1 MSEQPQFTV
10 TIDQNKF
17 LPEGGREVHAIV
29 SVEASGGAVAPASTR
44 ASEVI
49 IIDTSGSMSYPNT
62 KLTAAIS
69 AAKVAIDTLRDGVEF
84 AVISGSNTASMV
96 FPAQPGLVAAN
107 PQTREQ
113 AKAALSRLKAS
124 GGTAIGSWL
133 RLADQIFGDVQGGIR
148 HAILLTDGKNQHET
162 AEELDAVLFRCNGR
176 FVCDC
181 RGVGTDWEVAELRKV
196 ASALLGSVDIVAD
209 PAGLVAD
216 FQAMTEAAMG
226 KSVADVALRVWT
238 PQTARLK
245 FVKQVMPTV
254 EDLTGRRVESA
265 PQAGD
270 YPLGAWGAESRDYHI
285 SVEVPPGEVGKEL
298 RAAWVKLV
306 VPGAPGEE
314 AQVLATG
321 NVLAQWTDDE
331 AASTRI
337 NARVAHYTGQAE
349 LAAAIQE
356 GLQARKDGDVDTA
369 TARLGRAVVLADE
382 AGNEEITS
390 MLRRVVDVVDTATGT
405 VRLKRNVDK
414 AHEMELDTR
423 SSKTVRTRRD
433 ETVPPR
439 KDETVTTRR
448 GTDSL
453 GTRRGDPAGGRPD
466 EG

>member
-29 SVEASGGAVAPASTR
+29 SVEATGGPVASAQTR

-62 KLTAAIS
+62 KLRAAID

-84 AVISGSNTASMV
+84 AVISGSNKASMV
-96 FPAQPGLVAAN
+96 YPQSGLVAATA
-107 PQTREQ
+107 QTREQ
-113 AKAALSRLKAS
+113 AKQALERLQAS

-133 RLADQIFGDVQGGIR
+133 RLADQLFDDAQGGIR

-181 RGVGTDWEVAELRKV
+181 RGVGTDWEVAELRKI

-238 PQTARLK
+238 PQTAELK
-245 FVKQVMPTV
+245 FVKQVMPAV
-254 EDLTGRRVESA
+254 EDLTGKRVESA

-270 YPLGAWGAESRDYHI
+270 YPLGAWGAESRDYHLCV
-285 SVEVPPGEVGKEL
+285 SVPPGELGKEL

-306 VPGAPGEE
+306 VPGPPGEE
-314 AQVLATG
+314 AQVLASG

-331 AASTRI
+331 VQSTRI

-349 LAAAIQE
+349 LASVIQE

-369 TARLGRAVVLADE
+369 TSRLGRAVVLANE

-390 MLRRVVDVVDTATGT
+390 MLRRVVDVVDESTGT

-423 SSKTVRTRRD
+423 SSKTVRTR
-433 ETVPPR
+433 

-448 GTDSL
+448 GES
-453 GTRRGDPAGGRPD
+453 
-466 EG
+466 

>member
-1 MSEQPQFTV
+1 MSEQPQFTIS
-10 TIDQNKF
+10 IDQNKF

-29 SVEASGGAVAPASTR
+29 SVEATAAEGAPVPSSTR

-49 IIDTSGSMSYPNT
+49 IIDTSGSMSYPET
-62 KLTAAIS
+62 KLRAAV
-69 AAKVAIDTLRDGVEF
+69 AAAQVAIDTLRDGVEF
-84 AVISGSNTASMV
+84 AVVSGSNTATMV
-96 FPAQPGLVAAN
+96 YPRQPGLVPAN
-107 PQTREQ
+107 PQTRDE
-113 AKAALSRLKAS
+113 AKHALARLRAA

-133 RLADQIFGDVQGGIR
+133 RLADELFGDRGGIR

-162 AEELDAVLFRCNGR
+162 PEELDAVLFRCGGR

-216 FQAMTEAAMG
+216 FRAMTEAAMG

-238 PQTARLK
+238 PQTARLR
-245 FVKQVMPTV
+245 FVKQVLPSV
-254 EDLTGRRVESA
+254 EDLTGKRVDSA

-285 SVEVPPGEVGKEL
+285 CVSVPPGEVGKEL

-314 AQVLATG
+314 ARVLASA

-331 AASTRI
+331 AESTRI

-349 LAAAIQE
+349 LASAIQE
-356 GLQARKDGDVDTA
+356 GLQARKDGDLDTA

-382 AGNEEITS
+382 AGNDAITA
-390 MLRRVVDVVDTATGT
+390 MLRKVVDVVDPATGT

-414 AHEMELDTR
+414 ADEMELDTR
-423 SSKTVRTRRD
+423 SSKTIRT
-433 ETVPPR
+433 R

-448 GTDSL
+448 G
-453 GTRRGDPAGGRPD
+453 

>member
-10 TIDQNKF
+10 KIDQNKF

-29 SVEASGGAVAPASTR
+29 SVEASAEGGALPAPATTK

-49 IIDTSGSMSYPNT
+49 IIDTSGSMSYPDT
-62 KLTAAIS
+62 KLRAAV
-69 AAKVAIDTLRDGVEF
+69 AAAQVAVDTLRDGVEF
-84 AVISGSNTASMV
+84 AVVSGSNTASMV
-96 FPAQPGLVAAN
+96 YPRQGGLVTAS
-107 PQTREQ
+107 PQTKEK
-113 AKAALSRLKAS
+113 AKRALSGLRAS

-133 RLADQIFGDVQGGIR
+133 RLADELFDDVQGGIR

-162 AEELDAVLFRCNGR
+162 PEELDAVLSRCGGR

-181 RGVGTDWEVAELRKV
+181 RGVGTDWEVAELRKI
-196 ASALLGSVDIVAD
+196 ASALLGTVDIVAD

-238 PQTARLK
+238 PQTARLR
-245 FVKQVMPTV
+245 FVKQVMPSV
-254 EDLTGRRVESA
+254 EDLTGKRVESA

-270 YPLGAWGAESRDYHI
+270 YPLGAWGAESRDYHVC
-285 SVEVPPGEVGKEL
+285 VEVPPGEIGKEL

-331 AASTRI
+331 AQSTRI
-337 NARVAHYTGQAE
+337 NPRVAHYTGQAE
-349 LAAAIQE
+349 LATAIQE
-356 GLQARKDGDVDTA
+356 GLQARKDGDLDTA

-382 AGNEEITS
+382 AGNDAITA
-390 MLRRVVDVVDTATGT
+390 MLRKVVDVVDPATGT
-405 VRLKRNVDK
+405 VRLKRHIEK
-414 AHEMELDTR
+414 ADEMELDTR
-423 SSKTVRTRRD
+423 SSKTVRTR
-433 ETVPPR
+433 
-439 KDETVTTRR
+439 KDETLTT
-448 GTDSL
+448 
-453 GTRRGDPAGGRPD
+453 PRPG
-466 EG
+466 ER

>member
-1 MSEQPQFTV
+1 MSDQPNFTV
-10 TIDQNKF
+10 KIDQNKF
-17 LPEGGREVHAIV
+17 LPEGGHEVHAIV
-29 SVEASGGAVAPASTR
+29 SVEATAAEGAEGAAPVPPTTR

-49 IIDTSGSMSYPNT
+49 IIDTSGSMSYPET
-62 KLTAAIS
+62 KLRAAVA

-84 AVISGSNTASMV
+84 AVVSGSNVAKMV
-96 FPAQPGLVAAN
+96 FPARPGLVAAT
-107 PQTREQ
+107 PQSREQ
-113 AKAALSRLKAS
+113 AKVALNKLGAS

-133 RLADQIFGDVQGGIR
+133 RLADELFDDDQGGIR

-162 AEELDAVLFRCNGR
+162 PEQLDAVLARCERR

-181 RGVGTDWEVAELRKV
+181 RGVGTDWEVAELRKIS
-196 ASALLGSVDIVAD
+196 SALLGTVDIVAD

-226 KSVADVALRVWT
+226 KTVADVALRVWT
-238 PQTARLK
+238 PQTARLR
-245 FVKQVMPTV
+245 FVKQVMPSV
-254 EDLTGRRVESA
+254 EDLTAKRVESA

-270 YPLGAWGAESRDYHI
+270 YPLGAWGEEARDYHI
-285 SVEVPPGEVGKEL
+285 CVEVPPGEIGKEL

-306 VPGAPGEE
+306 VPGPPGAE
-314 AQVLATG
+314 AQVLASA

-331 AASTRI
+331 AQSTRI

-349 LAAAIQE
+349 LASAIQE

-369 TARLGRAVVLADE
+369 TARLGRAVVLANE

-390 MLRRVVDVVDTATGT
+390 MLRRVVEVVDLETGT
-405 VRLKRNVDK
+405 VRLKREVNK
-414 AHEMELDTR
+414 ADEMELDTR
-423 SSKTVRTRRD
+423 SSKTVRTR
-433 ETVPPR
+433 

-448 GTDSL
+448 G
-453 GTRRGDPAGGRPD
+453 

>member
-1 MSEQPQFTV
+1 MSEQPQFTIS
-10 TIDQNKF
+10 IDQNKF
-17 LPEGGREVHAIV
+17 LPAGGREMHAIV
-29 SVEASGGAVAPASTR
+29 SVEATAAEGVPVPSSTR

-49 IIDTSGSMSYPNT
+49 IIDTSGSMSYPET
-62 KLTAAIS
+62 KLRAAV
-69 AAKVAIDTLRDGVEF
+69 AAAQVAIDTLRDGVEF
-84 AVISGSNTASMV
+84 AVVSGSNNASMV
-96 FPAQPGLVAAN
+96 YPQQPGLVAAS
-107 PQTREQ
+107 PRSREA
-113 AKAALSRLKAS
+113 AKRALSGLKAT

-133 RLADQIFGDVQGGIR
+133 RLADQLFDDVQGGIR

-162 AEELDAVLFRCNGR
+162 DEELDAVLFRCGGR

-181 RGVGTDWEVAELRKV
+181 RGVGTDWEVDELRKI

-238 PQTARLK
+238 PQTANLR
-245 FVKQVMPTV
+245 FVKQVLPSM
-254 EDLTGRRVESA
+254 EDLTGKRTESA

-285 SVEVPPGEVGKEL
+285 CVEVPPGEVGKEL

-314 AQVLATG
+314 AQVLGSA

-331 AASTRI
+331 AESTRI

-349 LAAAIQE
+349 LASAVQE
-356 GLQARKDGDVDTA
+356 GLRARKEGDFDTA
-369 TARLGRAVVLADE
+369 TARLGRAVVLAEE
-382 AGNEEITS
+382 AGNDAITS
-390 MLRRVVDVVDTATGT
+390 MLRKVVDVVDVATGT
-405 VRLKRNVDK
+405 VRLRRDVDK
-414 AHEMELDTR
+414 AAEMELDTR
-423 SSKTVRTRRD
+423 SSKTIRT
-433 ETVPPR
+433 R

-448 GTDSL
+448 G
-453 GTRRGDPAGGRPD
+453 